1 MNDVEKAR
9 KLENDRKGKFDSKI
23 YLIDVKQDYAD
34 EREEYELNKRM
45 EKKSWLIQNLILENR

>member
-1 MNDVEKAR
+1 MN
-9 KLENDRKGKFDSKI
+9 
-23 YLIDVKQDYAD
+23 LIDVKQDYAD